1 VILPDSTILVDYML
15 HRTSEIVANMRVFP
29 ERMLRNL
36 NATYGLVF
44 SGQLLQD
51 LVEHGAP
58 REDAYKWVQ
67 GHAMAAWESETSFT
81 DRVAADANI
90 RKFLDEKALAHAF
103 DLQRQLRAVDAIF
116 QRVFGQS
123 KSSAAR

>member
-1 VILPDSTILVDYML
+1 MK
-15 HRTSEIVANMRVFP
+15 VFP
-29 ERMLRNL
+29 ERMRRNL
-36 NATYGLVF
+36 DATQGLVF

-58 REDAYKWVQ
+58 REDSYKWVQ
-67 GHAMAAWESETSFT
+67 GHAMAAWESETSFK
-81 DRVAADANI
+81 DRVAADAGI
-90 RKFLDEKALAHAF
+90 GKFLDEKALAHTF

-116 QRVFGQS
+116 ARVFGTS